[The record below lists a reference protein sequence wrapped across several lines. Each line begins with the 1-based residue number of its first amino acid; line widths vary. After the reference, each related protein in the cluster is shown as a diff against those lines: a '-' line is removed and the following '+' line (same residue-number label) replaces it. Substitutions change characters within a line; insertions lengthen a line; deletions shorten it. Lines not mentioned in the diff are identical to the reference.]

1 MEPAQTLRF
10 WNGLPPDFKAI
21 DAAYERANDS
31 QIVFFIGE
39 CGKVAMGG
47 VGWQIYSEG
56 ESILMQKEAKI
67 GKISLR
73 SRFYRK
79 IL

>member
-10 WNGLPPDFKAI
+10 WNGLPPDFKSI

-39 CGKVAMGG
+39 CVKMAMGG
-47 VGWQIYSEG
+47 GRFIWK
-56 ESILMQKEAKI
+56 ESL
-67 GKISLR
+67 
-73 SRFYRK
+73 Y
-79 IL
+79 